1 VINHGEGWTWSMAEY
16 SWEVVTRGSLTLK
29 TSLAGKGNSRLASIG
44 VGGRQRCDTMA
55 NATGNG
61 TVGACKATMSPRQEK
76 SDQGSEDLE
85 LSDCEWDSGS
95 GLAGTNRGVE
105 TS

>member
-1 VINHGEGWTWSMAEY
+1 
-16 SWEVVTRGSLTLK
+16 LK

-44 VGGRQRCDTMA
+44 VGGRRRCDTMA

-61 TVGACKATMSPRQEK
+61 TVEATTSPRQEK

-95 GLAGTNRGVE
+95 GLAGTNRRVE